1 MKTINFLKHKNI
13 ILAISLVLVAAGII
27 YGIVTGYVFDIDFK
41 GGTRIKVELNEE
53 YVESDIKT
61 IVEEAASMTP
71 DIQTNSSGNN
81 SVTITT
87 QTLTEEQSD
96 VVIEALR
103 AKYTNMGD
111 PTIRNVQASYG
122 KELFNTAI
130 IAGIV
135 SIVLLLVY
143 VAVRFKT
150 LGYSAAFSAVLGL
163 IFDVCFLFAVYG
175 IFKFPINST
184 FVAVLL
190 TIVGYSINDTII
202 VYDRIRENRRLVTKS
217 EDPKEVINQSI
228 TQTMKRTI
236 ITSITTLVAI
246 GVVLIFALVKDQ
258 ETLKQFSI
266 PLSIG
271 IAEGTFSSIFIATSI
286 WYSLDRLI
294 SKNKKVK
301 NK

>member
-13 ILAISLVLVAAGII
+13 ILAISLIVVFAGII
-27 YGIVTGYVFDIDFK
+27 YGIATNYVFDIDFK
-41 GGTRIKVELNEE
+41 GGTRIKVDLNEE
-53 YVESDIKT
+53 YVESDIKDIVTT
-61 IVEEAASMTP
+61 ISSQVP
-71 DIQTNSSGNN
+71 DIQTSSSGNN
-81 SVTITT
+81 TITITT
-87 QTLTEEQSD
+87 QTLSEDESND
-96 VVIEALR
+96 VIDALKE
-103 AKYTNMGD
+103 KYTNMGE
-111 PTIRNVQASYG
+111 PTIKNVQASYG

-150 LGYSAAFSAVLGL
+150 LGYAAAFSAVLGL

-175 IFKFPINST
+175 VFKFPINST

-202 VYDRIRENRRLVTKS
+202 VYDRIRENKRLVTKS
-217 EDPKEVINQSI
+217 EDPKDVINHSI

-286 WYSLDRLI
+286 WYSLDKFI
-294 SKNKKVK
+294 KKMKKSK
-301 NK
+301 

>member
-13 ILAISLVLVAAGII
+13 ILAISLIVVFAGII
-27 YGIVTGYVFDIDFK
+27 YGIATNYVFDIDFK
-41 GGTRIKVELNEE
+41 GGTRIKVDLNEE
-53 YVESDIKT
+53 YVESDIKDIVTT
-61 IVEEAASMTP
+61 ISSQVP
-71 DIQTNSSGNN
+71 DIQTSSSGNN
-81 SVTITT
+81 TITITT
-87 QTLTEEQSD
+87 QTLSEDESND
-96 VVIEALR
+96 VIDALKE
-103 AKYTNMGD
+103 KYTNMGE
-111 PTIRNVQASYG
+111 PTIKNVQASYG

-150 LGYSAAFSAVLGL
+150 LGYAAAFSAVLGL

-175 IFKFPINST
+175 VFKFPINST

-202 VYDRIRENRRLVTKS
+202 VYDIISENKRLVTKS
-217 EDPKEVINQSI
+217 SDAKDVIKQSI

-286 WYSLDRLI
+286 WYSLDKFI
-294 SKNKKVK
+294 KKMKKSK
-301 NK
+301 

>member
-13 ILAISLVLVAAGII
+13 ILAISLIVVFAGII
-27 YGIVTGYVFDIDFK
+27 YGIATNYVFDIDFK
-41 GGTRIKVELNEE
+41 GGTRIKVDLNEE
-53 YVESDIKT
+53 YVESDIKDIVTT
-61 IVEEAASMTP
+61 ISSQVP
-71 DIQTNSSGNN
+71 DIQTSSSGNN
-81 SVTITT
+81 TITITT
-87 QTLTEEQSD
+87 QTLSEDESND
-96 VVIEALR
+96 VIDALKE
-103 AKYTNMGD
+103 KYTNMGE
-111 PTIRNVQASYG
+111 PTIKNVQASYG

-150 LGYSAAFSAVLGL
+150 LGYAAAFSAVIGL

-175 IFKFPINST
+175 VFKFPINST

-202 VYDRIRENRRLVTKS
+202 VYDRIRENKRLVTKS
-217 EDPKEVINQSI
+217 SDAKDVINQSI

-286 WYSLDRLI
+286 WYSLDKFI
-294 SKNKKVK
+294 KKMKKSK
-301 NK
+301 